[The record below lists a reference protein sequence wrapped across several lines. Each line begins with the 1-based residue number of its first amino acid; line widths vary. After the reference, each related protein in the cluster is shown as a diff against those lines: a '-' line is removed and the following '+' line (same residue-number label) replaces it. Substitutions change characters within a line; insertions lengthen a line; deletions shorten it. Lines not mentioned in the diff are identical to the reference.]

1 MALVGVSQYNHHH
14 QQIDEYEY
22 DDTDNFYDDGA
33 NFGNYLD
40 VDDSEGKRAKAA
52 SKFTKKFA
60 EIQSPN
66 KCFTVQNSNKKHS
79 KIVFFIRLFNLQ
91 IQKRPVNRSTGTQDD
106 RKMNRSK

>member
-40 VDDSEGKRAKAA
+40 VDDSEGKPCKSSNKTPNSITQQVFHSA
-52 SKFTKKFA
+52 KFA
-60 EIQSPN
+60 RKTIKNLFFHSSAQFTDTEEASESEYGHTGRPQNEPLEI
-66 KCFTVQNSNKKHS
+66 KE
-79 KIVFFIRLFNLQ
+79 L
-91 IQKRPVNRSTGTQDD
+91 
-106 RKMNRSK
+106 